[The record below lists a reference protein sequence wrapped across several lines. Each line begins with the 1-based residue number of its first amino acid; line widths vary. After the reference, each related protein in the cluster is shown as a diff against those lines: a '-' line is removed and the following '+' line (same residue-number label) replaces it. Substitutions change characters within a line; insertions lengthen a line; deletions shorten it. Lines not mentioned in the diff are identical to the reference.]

1 MSLVRKSSQAMYKAG
16 GTPPT
21 PGTGRV
27 MATRAEE
34 EEFSRAISATRR
46 WNRVWSRC
54 LEGKDHVRCRKS
66 SQKEIAASDLKKSP
80 AQTRGRRGIRT
91 TYPFMLDPTLHFGK
105 EFDS

>member
-1 MSLVRKSSQAMYKAG
+1 MRKSSQAMYRAG

-21 PGTGRV
+21 PGRGRV

-54 LEGKDHVRCRKS
+54 LEGKDHMFGVESPTKRKLRL
-66 SQKEIAASDLKKSP
+66 QLWKIPLPKP
-80 AQTRGRRGIRT
+80 G
-91 TYPFMLDPTLHFGK
+91 
-105 EFDS
+105 